1 VGYAEALIRST
12 YCTFLE
18 PLFFKGEL
26 MGHENKTV
34 KRYRR
39 KMMKLQ
45 DENTYLNRLVDV
57 QNMKIDLLSNKL
69 EKAIEK
75 VEKMPDEYFGDVELS
90 EEDIE
95 FMNAGLGPEKET
107 DNG

>member
-1 VGYAEALIRST
+1 
-12 YCTFLE
+12 
-18 PLFFKGEL
+18 

-57 QNMKIDLLSNKL
+57 QNMKIDILSNKL

-95 FMNAGLGPEKET
+95 FMNAGLGPEQET
-107 DNG
+107 DNGED

>member
-1 VGYAEALIRST
+1 
-12 YCTFLE
+12 
-18 PLFFKGEL
+18 

-57 QNMKIDLLSNKL
+57 QNMKIDMLSKKL
-69 EKAIEK
+69 EEA
-75 VEKMPDEYFGDVELS
+75 LS
-90 EEDIE
+90 EPEQEIVNGED
-95 FMNAGLGPEKET
+95 
-107 DNG
+107 

>member
-1 VGYAEALIRST
+1 
-12 YCTFLE
+12 
-18 PLFFKGEL
+18 

-57 QNMKIDLLSNKL
+57 QNMKLYLLSKKL
-69 EKAIEK
+69 EDALKK
-75 VEKMPDEYFGDVELS
+75 VEEMPDEYFGDVE
-90 EEDIE
+90 
-95 FMNAGLGPEKET
+95 PELEQEIT
-107 DNG
+107 NGQD

>member
-1 VGYAEALIRST
+1 MSKKE
-12 YCTFLE
+12 
-18 PLFFKGEL
+18 
-26 MGHENKTV
+26 KTM

-39 KMMKLQ
+39 KVIRLQ

-69 EKAIEK
+69 EKAIKK
-75 VEKMPDEYFGDVELS
+75 VEEMPDESFGDVELS

-95 FMNAGLGPEKET
+95 FMNAGLGPEQET
-107 DNG
+107 DSGQD